1 MVVTYNDVLALWT
14 LKRDVEDTKRT
25 QDLELL
31 TMRLRDS
38 VRPESLFAS
47 VYSIKNTSSPVVLF
61 HTAHEDDVCQ
71 EACTIINT
79 KLPTWIRTSS
89 VCGVFYADVDHVN

>member
-14 LKRDVEDTKRT
+14 LKRDVHDTKKT

-38 VRPESLFAS
+38 VKPESLFTS
-47 VYSIKNTSSPVVLF
+47 VSSIKDPTSPMVLF
-61 HTAHEDDVCQ
+61 HTHHEDDMCQ
-71 EACTIINT
+71 EASRVVNKT
-79 KLPTWIRTSS
+79 LPTWIRTSS
-89 VCGVFYADVDHVN
+89 ICGVFYAMVM

>member
-38 VRPESLFAS
+38 VRPESLFVS
-47 VYSIKNTSSPVVLF
+47 MHSIKNTDSPVLLF
-61 HTAHEDDVCQ
+61 HTTHKDDVCQ
-71 EACTIINT
+71 EACMTINKT
-79 KLPTWIRTSS
+79 LPTWIQTSS
-89 VCGVFYADVDHVN
+89 ICGVFYADVSM